1 MLLTLKSVD
10 KSIKAQKR
18 GDRMK
23 AGRQSST
30 ASRRD
35 MRTVVIEDI
44 KGNTTITRGMGTNIS
59 HNMCEYPYWGQYSQT
74 AQMQVDVL
82 KEDCEG
88 AGRAWLS

>member
-1 MLLTLKSVD
+1 MFLTLKSVD

-59 HNMCEYPYWGQYSQT
+59 HNACKCPYWGQYSRT
-74 AQMQVDVL
+74 AQIQVEVL
-82 KEDCEG
+82 KEDYG
-88 AGRAWLS
+88 GVGRAWLS